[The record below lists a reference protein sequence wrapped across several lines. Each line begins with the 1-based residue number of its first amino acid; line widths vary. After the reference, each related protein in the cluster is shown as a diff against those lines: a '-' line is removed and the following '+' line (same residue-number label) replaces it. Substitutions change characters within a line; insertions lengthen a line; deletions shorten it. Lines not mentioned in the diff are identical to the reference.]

1 MDDPPQPLDDEC
13 VWEGDDYDGPD
24 PLMPNATRE
33 ERLEAIRAAL
43 ARSDADMKAGRTV
56 DADVVLAEMRAM
68 IDEDRRTGRV
78 NGPADG

>member
-1 MDDPPQPLDDEC
+1 MRREHDETE
-13 VWEGDDYDGPD
+13 WEGDDYDGPH

-33 ERLEAIRAAL
+33 ERLQAIREAL

-68 IDEDRRTGRV
+68 VDEYRRTGRV
-78 NGPADG
+78 NGPAYG